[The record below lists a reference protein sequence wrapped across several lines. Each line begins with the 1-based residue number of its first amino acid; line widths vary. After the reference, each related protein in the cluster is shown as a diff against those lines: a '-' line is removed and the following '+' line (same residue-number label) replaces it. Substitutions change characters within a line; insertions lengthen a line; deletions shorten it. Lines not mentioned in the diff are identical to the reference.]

1 MSDNTLP
8 TVTREPGRWAML
20 RDMLVLQVKLIVD
33 GIRDFLLVPAS
44 LVAAIVSLVDSR
56 DGKPGPQFYQLVA
69 MGKQSERMI
78 DLFSAANNAPES
90 VRREY
95 NLGNLNVDDLVDR
108 VESFVVDE
116 YQKGGVTAQAKDQID
131 RALDL
136 LRRRRGDTSEAS
148 D

>member
-1 MSDNTLP
+1 MSENTVP
-8 TVTREPGRWAML
+8 AVIEEPGRWAML

-69 MGKQSERMI
+69 MGKQSEHMI

-95 NLGNLNVDDLVDR
+95 DLGNLNVDDLVDR

-131 RALDL
+131 RALDM
-136 LRRRRGDTSEAS
+136 LRRRRGDSEAS

>member
-1 MSDNTLP
+1 MSDNTVP
-8 TVTREPGRWAML
+8 TVIEEPGRWAML

-44 LVAAIVSLVDSR
+44 LVAAIISLVDSR

-78 DLFSAANNAPES
+78 DLFSAANHAPES
-90 VRREY
+90 VRRDY
-95 NLGNLNVDDLVDR
+95 DLGNLNVDDLVDR

-116 YQKGGVTAQAKDQID
+116 YQKGGVTAQAKDRID

-136 LRRRRGDTSEAS
+136 LRRRRGESEEPG
-148 D
+148 